1 MNKLERIIYN
11 TVRGNPTLKR
21 RVRNLY
27 QQAFDLLPAATV
39 KSHYPIVERQGYF
52 FGFHDHSP
60 FSVDNSKLLANSA
73 TFDLRMPSKEDRLK
87 VGFFSGEDF
96 KTFTEIGDTRA
107 WNWHM
112 GCRLQWRGDSNQV
125 VFNDHIQGENVA
137 RMINIDSGQESIF
150 SGAISSVSPDGSWGI
165 GYSFSRVEN
174 CMPGY
179 GYIHNVCEDDL
190 DSYKPESTGLYSI
203 DFESGSKKL
212 LITIAQLA
220 EVNPSVTMNG
230 AKHFFTHTQ
239 ISPDSQRFMFLHRW
253 IHHEVDIDKR
263 FSRLVVCERDGS
275 IVDIFNTNEMVSHI
289 GWCGPERVIAFCRV
303 PVFDDQYVLFTVGK
317 PDETKILGANCF
329 SSDGH
334 PSFDE
339 SGRWMLTDTYPDRRR
354 VQTLA
359 LYDSLKEIRIDIA
372 KLPMPKDFQS
382 PSSSQHWACDLHP
395 RWDRQSRFLCFD
407 ATFSGQRS
415 LCTIDLGDDVKSN
428 SLKGLSKRY
437 NNAKEE

>member
-11 TVRGNPTLKR
+11 TVRGNPALKR

-39 KSHYPIVERQGYF
+39 KSNYPIVERQGYF

-60 FSVDNSKLLANSA
+60 FSADNAKLLANSA
-73 TFDLRMPSKEDRLK
+73 AFDLRMPSKEDRLK

-96 KTFTEIGDTRA
+96 KTFTEIGETRA

-112 GCRLQWRGDSNQV
+112 GSRLQWRGDFNQV
-125 VFNDHIQGENVA
+125 VFNDHIGGENVA
-137 RMINIDSGQESIF
+137 RLIDIDSGQESVL
-150 SGAISSVSPDGSWGI
+150 SGAISSISPDGSWGI
-165 GYSFSRVEN
+165 GYSFSRVES

-179 GYIHNVCEDDL
+179 GYIHDVCETDL
-190 DSYKPESTGLYSI
+190 EHYRPESTGLYLI
-203 DFESGSKKL
+203 DLTSGNKRE

-220 EVNPSVTMNG
+220 ELNPSGSMKR
-230 AKHFFTHTQ
+230 AKHFFTHAQ

-253 IHHEVDIDKR
+253 INPDGDIDKR
-263 FSRLVVCERDGS
+263 FSRLIVCALDGS
-275 IVDIFNTNEMVSHI
+275 VVDTFNTNEMVSHI
-289 GWCGPERVIAFCRV
+289 GWRGSEQVIAFCRV

-317 PDETKILGANCF
+317 PEETKILGVNCF

-359 LYDSLKEIRIDIA
+359 LYDTQKEIRVDIA

-415 LCTIDLGDDVKSN
+415 LCTIDLGDDVKSD
-428 SLKGLSKRY
+428 SLKDLSKTY
-437 NNAKEE
+437 NHGKEK